1 MHRHL
6 WTLLLALAAFSALAL
21 PAAAADPKPASKSAE
36 RPKWNVTHQLVQG
49 MPWHSVKLPEKEVL
63 AGVAESESTP
73 DQRLVLA
80 LNDLGGWYRGKGRYD
95 EAEKIYRRVLD
106 LQMRRGLA
114 MHHDLAL
121 SHNDIGVVS
130 TDAGKL
136 DAAETFF
143 KTAVDIWQK
152 RWDGPLPTEDYAVTL
167 HNYAVLLEKRGRADE
182 ARVME
187 GKADEIMAARK
198 KAMGF

>member
-1 MHRHL
+1 MRRL
-6 WTLLLALAAFSALAL
+6 LLTLLVALAAFCALAL
-21 PAAAADPKPASKSAE
+21 PVAAADSKPASK
-36 RPKWNVTHQLVQG
+36 PKWNVTHQLVQG
-49 MPWHSVKLPEKEVL
+49 LPWHSVKLSEKEVL
-63 AGVAESESTP
+63 KDVAESESTP

-80 LNDLGGWYRGKGRYD
+80 LLDLGGWYRGKGRYD
-95 EAEKIYRRVLD
+95 EAEKVYRRVLD

-121 SHNDIGVVS
+121 SHNDLGVVS

-143 KTAVDIWQK
+143 KTAIDIWQK
-152 RWDGPLPTEDYAVTL
+152 RWDGPMPTEDYAVSL

-182 ARVME
+182 ARAME
-187 GKADEIMAARK
+187 AKADEVIAARK